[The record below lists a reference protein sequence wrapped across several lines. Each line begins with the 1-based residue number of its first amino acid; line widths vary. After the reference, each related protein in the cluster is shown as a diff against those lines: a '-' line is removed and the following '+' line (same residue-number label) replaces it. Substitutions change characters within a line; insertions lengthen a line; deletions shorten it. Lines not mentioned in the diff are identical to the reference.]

1 MFVEKKQKINQKNC
15 YKGNNNI
22 ALKRK
27 KCYYFIVGKNII

>member
-1 MFVEKKQKINQKNC
+1 MKAKNKSKKLL
-15 YKGNNNI
+15 KGNNNI